1 MDQSKPQVHSRP
13 TTCKKHAFCYGG
25 WGGMGGGGTSQHILT
40 FKKVHFYSTKHN
52 SIKYNYIL
60 KIKIVFN
67 IFNNNDNVNKVSI
80 SSTWEM
86 MIMIQP
92 FNIVKNND
100 KIDKKVVRFICD
112 IFLNY
117 PFGYFYDVCDM
128 DLFCNTYITLYHPT
142 GQSCFKVKYS

>member
-1 MDQSKPQVHSRP
+1 M
-13 TTCKKHAFCYGG
+13 
-25 WGGMGGGGTSQHILT
+25 GGGTSQHILT

-60 KIKIVFN
+60 KIKIFFN
-67 IFNNNDNVNKVSI
+67 IFNNNDNVYKVSI

-100 KIDKKVVRFICD
+100 KIDKIVVRFICD

-117 PFGYFYDVCDM
+117 PFGYF
-128 DLFCNTYITLYHPT
+128 
-142 GQSCFKVKYS
+142 

>member
-1 MDQSKPQVHSRP
+1 MRQVHTKEFWTNQNLKSIQDLP
-13 TTCKKHAFCYGG
+13 HARNTHFVTGCGG
-25 WGGMGGGGTSQHILT
+25 VWGGGTSQHILT
-40 FKKVHFYSTKHN
+40 FKKVHFYSTKHY

-100 KIDKKVVRFICD
+100 KIDKIVVRFICD

-117 PFGYFYDVCDM
+117 PFGYF
-128 DLFCNTYITLYHPT
+128 
-142 GQSCFKVKYS
+142 

>member
-1 MDQSKPQVHSRP
+1 M
-13 TTCKKHAFCYGG
+13 
-25 WGGMGGGGTSQHILT
+25 
-40 FKKVHFYSTKHN
+40 HFYSTKHN

-86 MIMIQP
+86 MIIIQP

-100 KIDKKVVRFICD
+100 KIDKIVVRFICD

-117 PFGYFYDVCDM
+117 PFGYF
-128 DLFCNTYITLYHPT
+128 
-142 GQSCFKVKYS
+142 

>member
-1 MDQSKPQVHSRP
+1 MQETRILLRGV
-13 TTCKKHAFCYGG
+13 GG
-25 WGGMGGGGTSQHILT
+25 YGGGTSQHILT

-100 KIDKKVVRFICD
+100 KIDKIVVRFICD
-112 IFLNY
+112 IFLKY
-117 PFGYFYDVCDM
+117 PFGYF
-128 DLFCNTYITLYHPT
+128 
-142 GQSCFKVKYS
+142 

>member
-1 MDQSKPQVHSRP
+1 MRQVHTKEFWTNQNLKSIQDLP
-13 TTCKKHAFCYGG
+13 HARNTHFVTGG
-25 WGGMGGGGTSQHILT
+25 GGYGGGTSQHILT

-60 KIKIVFN
+60 KIKIFFN

-100 KIDKKVVRFICD
+100 KIDKIVVRFICD

-117 PFGYFYDVCDM
+117 PFGYF
-128 DLFCNTYITLYHPT
+128 
-142 GQSCFKVKYS
+142 